1 MCRQRFRSS
10 DEGEGEGTTKQ
21 RRWGRRERQE
31 AKEYPYVTDIHSEDT
46 MLTAANAQGEK
57 QKRSE
62 RTTIGTTCQTALSDS
77 NRNKQCF
84 RTPSLY

>member
-21 RRWGRRERQE
+21 RRWGRREPRE
-31 AKEYPYVTDIHSEDT
+31 AKEYPCGTDIQSEDI
-46 MLTAANAQGEK
+46 MLILTVADAQGEK

-62 RTTIGTTCQTALSDS
+62 RTIILHDVP
-77 NRNKQCF
+77 NDPVRF
-84 RTPSLY
+84 E